1 MNRVRIGILAIVV
14 LGVLSGCLEWL
25 TNDDPVFTG
34 FSPTGNPTITEG
46 DSQEFSV
53 TAQDA
58 DGDPLSYL
66 WYVNSVEQST
76 TTSTFTFSTSSGDAG
91 TYAIS
96 VVVSDGNG
104 GQASHEWT
112 LTVSAGTANTP
123 PVIDSFLPS
132 GDPTI
137 ALGDSQ
143 EFSVSASDPDSDTLS
158 YAWYVDSALQ
168 SETTSSF
175 TYDSAAGVAGTYA
188 ISVTVSDG
196 NGGDDTQGWTLE
208 VTDALNSITGT
219 VNYTGAGGIATTRPL
234 RVEAV
239 TNETLTVIDSVQFTA
254 PPYDFSLSVD
264 DGVYNVFAY
273 VDDDETGTLSPGDP
287 FVLYQN
293 VHDLFNPNPVAV
305 SADVSIGTMDLDDE
319 TMYGFVERLG
329 DGTIDALFTDSD
341 PRWTVS
347 GGHMVMTGTGSDDLV
362 MALLDY
368 GDVDDFYFR
377 CDSVEQTNGSYLN
390 TDWGFF
396 FRMNLV
402 TEEGYALAFDDQQ
415 GFWGV
420 YVNGVLNHYEAT
432 YDPGD
437 SVGIRFVGTTLTV
450 YIDGVEEWQTDLTGG
465 NTSGYFGLYCWDDH
479 LSPPYQQ
486 YEYGDMSLVIY

>member
-1 MNRVRIGILAIVV
+1 MSKFRIAIVAVVV
-14 LGVLSGCLEWL
+14 LGVLAGCPRWFR
-25 TNDDPVFTG
+25 NDDPVLTHFA
-34 FSPTGNPTITEG
+34 PTGDPTIAEG

-58 DGDPLSYL
+58 DGDPLSYG

-76 TTSTFTFSTSSGDAG
+76 TTSTFTFTSGGGDAG
-91 TYAIS
+91 TYAVSI
-96 VVVSDGNG
+96 VVSDDQG
-104 GQASHEWT
+104 GQATHEWT
-112 LTVSAGTANTP
+112 LTVSAGSANTP

-175 TYDSAAGVAGTYA
+175 TYDSSAGVAGSYS
-188 ISVTVSDG
+188 ISVAVSDG
-196 NGGDDTQGWTLE
+196 NGGEDTQAWTLE
-208 VTDALNSITGT
+208 VTEPLNSITGT
-219 VNYTGAGGIATTRPL
+219 VDYTGAGGITTTRPL

-254 PPYDFSLSVD
+254 PPYDFSLGVD

-273 VDDDETGTLSPGDP
+273 VDDDQTGTLSPGDP

-305 SADVSIGTMDLDDE
+305 TADVSIGTMDLDDA
-319 TMYGFVERLG
+319 TMYGFVERLA

-341 PRWTVS
+341 PRWAVS

-368 GDVDDFYFR
+368 GDVGDFYFR
-377 CDSVEQTNGSYLN
+377 CDSVQQTDGTMLN

-396 FRMNLV
+396 FRMNLL
-402 TEEGYALAFDDQQ
+402 TEEGYALAFDNN
-415 GFWGV
+415 GHWGL
-420 YVNGVLNHYEAT
+420 YTDGALTHYET
-432 YDPGD
+432 SFDSGD
-437 SVGIRFVGTTLTV
+437 SVTVSFIGTTITV
-450 YIDGVEEWQTDLTGG
+450 YIDGVEDWQTDLTGG
-465 NTSGYFGLYCWDDH
+465 NSSGYFGLYCWDDH
-479 LSPPYQQ
+479 LTAPYQQ
-486 YEYGDMSLVIY
+486 YAYDDLWLVVH